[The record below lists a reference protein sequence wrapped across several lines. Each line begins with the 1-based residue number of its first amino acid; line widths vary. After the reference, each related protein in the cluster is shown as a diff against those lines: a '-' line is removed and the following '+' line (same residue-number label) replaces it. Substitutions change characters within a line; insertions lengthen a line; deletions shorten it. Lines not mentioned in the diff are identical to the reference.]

1 MFLGVKRIVSS
12 LETIFETNRYR
23 RREGEGAAIH
33 LQTPCLSAIQKK
45 SEGAGRIE
53 HVIEKSI
60 ELFKTHME

>member
-12 LETIFETNRYR
+12 LKTIFETNRYR
-23 RREGEGAAIH
+23 RRDGEVVTLHPQI
-33 LQTPCLSAIQKK
+33 PCLSAIQKK
-45 SEGAGRIE
+45 SKGAGRIE